1 MHSVAENEE
10 KTQLTKYHYFNP
22 QAAIDEMRY
31 HAHPSKRR
39 KGPPYVSWCFRG
51 IHDNRIFQKSFPI
64 TDLPDV
70 IREIGNRP
78 HWQHE
83 HHYITQNEFS
93 APNRRAVNLWS
104 MGCVWADLDLNSAD
118 YNRATAEWWAYRLI
132 DDCKDFGIPCPS
144 MIVWSGRGIH
154 AKWIFDSPLT
164 AQALPRWTSVM
175 REIHRK
181 LLAAGWPVDQN
192 ARDVSRVLRIAG
204 TCNPKPGI
212 AGRIETREV
221 FAVFRGVEYDFDV
234 LADEVLPYT
243 REEVRTLREDR
254 QALRDA
260 QRIWSEWDANRRK
273 AEERLGKTVRSA
285 TEMATVE
292 AAQGLWWRRLDAI
305 KRIAAARGGIGVGHR
320 NDWLWVSA
328 NALAWG
334 LGDAGK
340 LWYELPVLARQIAPT
355 FTQAEAFNSAS
366 SVYQRLKKH
375 GRDGLYKMRT
385 ETLIERL
392 GLTDAEARLFKG
404 SGHTARNPGA
414 LDLPPLEGLS
424 YDDWVKEVRRRQSL
438 GATYTHEQRR
448 LANED
453 RRAKA
458 RTLRDQG
465 LSLRAIAKELGLPYA
480 TVRHWLVKGG

>member
-1 MHSVAENEE
+1 MVIIAEKENKTEE
-10 KTQLTKYHYFNP
+10 TQCHRFDSQT
-22 QAAIDEMRY
+22 AIEEMRY

-51 IHDNRIFQKSFPI
+51 IHDNRMFQKSFPI
-64 TDLPDV
+64 TDLPYV

-93 APNRRAVNLWS
+93 APNRRAVSLWS

-118 YNRATAEWWAYRLI
+118 YDRATADLWAYRLI
-132 DDCKDFGIPCPS
+132 EDCKDFGIPCPS

-164 AQALPRWTSVM
+164 AQALPRWTATM
-175 REIHRK
+175 REINRR

-221 FAVFRGVEYDFDV
+221 FVVFQGQQYDFDS
-234 LADEVLPYT
+234 LADEILPYT
-243 REEVRTLREDR
+243 REEVRQLREDR
-254 QALRDA
+254 QALKDA
-260 QRIWSEWDANRRK
+260 QRIWAEWDANRRK
-273 AEERLGKTVRSA
+273 AEERLSNTVRSA

-292 AAQGLWWRRLDAI
+292 AVQGLWWRRLDAI
-305 KRIAAARGGIGVGHR
+305 KSIAAARGGIEVGHR
-320 NDWLWVSA
+320 NDWVWIAS

-355 FTQAEAFNSAS
+355 FTQAEALSSAS

-375 GRDGLYKMRT
+375 GKDGLYKMRT
-385 ETLIERL
+385 ETLIDRL
-392 GLTDAEARLFKG
+392 GLTDAEARLFRGNSHGTK
-404 SGHTARNPGA
+404 NPGIMG
-414 LDLPPLEGLS
+414 LPKLSGLS
-424 YDDWVKEVRRRQSL
+424 YEEWEREVRRRFAL
-438 GATYTHEQRR
+438 GADHTNEQKR
-448 LANED
+448 LKTAEK
-453 RRAKA
+453 RARA
-458 RTLRDQG
+458 AFLRSQG
-465 LSLRAIAKELGLPYA
+465 VSLRAIAKELGVSPEA
-480 TVRHWLVKGG
+480 VRKWIA